1 MNLKPYPKYKDS
13 GIEWLGEVPE
23 GWEVKKL
30 KYVAHVEMG
39 QSPES
44 DFYNKD
50 GNGVPFLQGNADFKE
65 IYPQPQVWTIEG
77 NKYSKKDDI
86 LISVRAPVGEINIS
100 DNRYAI
106 GRGLVA
112 LRFCEKFNFK
122 FYYYL
127 FNKAK
132 NYFDSVSTGTTY
144 TSVSTDDIKNI
155 SVVVPPKEHQ
165 ITIATFLDQKTAKID
180 KLIKKNET
188 LVELLKEKRQASI
201 SHAVTKGLAPNAK
214 MKDSGIEW
222 IGEIPE
228 GWEVKRLKHL
238 AGNDISAVQTGPFG
252 AQLHASDY
260 IDEGV
265 PLILIR
271 NVNNLWIDDSNIPK
285 ISEEKA
291 TSLSMYRLQEGDII
305 FSRVGSIG
313 RIALVTKR
321 EEGWLISGQMLRIR
335 ISNPK
340 LNNHFLLY
348 VADSNLV
355 SEFIEFKSVGSTRDS
370 INTDILRNVCI
381 PLPSLLEQKAI
392 IQYIET
398 TTANIDSLIQKILS
412 QIAVLKEYR
421 QALISNVVTGKVR
434 VYDCNLQGKRIK

>member
-1 MNLKPYPKYKDS
+1 MKRYPKYKDS

-23 GWEVKKL
+23 GGEVKRL
-30 KYVAHVEMG
+30 KWVVQCLDSKRIPLNSEERGLMQGEYPYYGANGVLDYVDKYLFDSEIVLLGEDGAPFNDPLKDVAFYVNHRCWVNNHAHVLRPLSSTNAKYLTYILNCIDYSTVITGSTRDKLNQSEM
-39 QSPES
+39 E
-44 DFYNKD
+44 NI
-50 GNGVPFLQGNADFKE
+50 FLSF
-65 IYPQPQVWTIEG
+65 
-77 NKYSKKDDI
+77 
-86 LISVRAPVGEINIS
+86 
-100 DNRYAI
+100 
-106 GRGLVA
+106 
-112 LRFCEKFNFK
+112 
-122 FYYYL
+122 
-127 FNKAK
+127 
-132 NYFDSVSTGTTY
+132 
-144 TSVSTDDIKNI
+144 
-155 SVVVPPKEHQ
+155 PPLNEQ
-165 ITIATFLDQKTAKID
+165 LQIATFLDQKTAKID
-180 KLIKKNET
+180 ELIKKSER
-188 LVELLKEKRQASI
+188 LIELLKEKRQASI